1 MKIYTKGGDKG
12 KTSLIGGE
20 RVFKS
25 DIQVDAYGTI
35 DEIISWIGLIRSD
48 VSMGVKYV
56 KPYTTKPIYL
66 DDLLIKIQGNLM
78 SCASIVSKQKDY
90 DINLPNINEKD
101 IDILEKSIDYMTD
114 KLPTL
119 DSFILP
125 GGNILSSQCH
135 ISRTVCRRAERLV
148 IETSIVKEI
157 TTNEIVIK
165 YLNRLSDFLFT
176 LSRFL
181 NDSDKE
187 TKWMH

>member
-20 RVFKS
+20 RVFKN

-35 DEIISWIGLIRSD
+35 DELISWIGLIRSHESSNSF
-48 VSMGVKYV
+48 VMNHKKING
-56 KPYTTKPIYL
+56 
-66 DDLLIKIQGNLM
+66 LLFNIQSNLM

-90 DINLPNINEKD
+90 DINLPNINDED
-101 IDILEKSIDYMTD
+101 INILEKSIDYMTD
-114 KLPTL
+114 RLPPL

-125 GGNILSSQCH
+125 GGNVISSYCH

-157 TTNEIVIK
+157 TTNEMVIK

-176 LSRFL
+176 LSRFV
-181 NDSDKE
+181 NDNE
-187 TKWMH
+187 MKWIHK

>member
-20 RVFKS
+20 RVFKN

-35 DEIISWIGLIRSD
+35 DELISWIGLIRSHESSNSF
-48 VSMGVKYV
+48 VMNHKKING
-56 KPYTTKPIYL
+56 
-66 DDLLIKIQGNLM
+66 LLIKIQSNLM

-90 DINLPNINEKD
+90 DINLPNINDED

-114 KLPTL
+114 RLPTL

-125 GGNILSSQCH
+125 GGNVISSYCH

-157 TTNEIVIK
+157 TTNEMVIK

-176 LSRFL
+176 LSRFV
-181 NDSDKE
+181 NDNE
-187 TKWMH
+187 TKWIHK